1 MYSNYIKS
9 GILILLAGGLV
20 ASCTAVP
27 NPEDDS
33 FEGII
38 ISASLDDEETRT
50 SLAET
55 GEGAERRYE
64 VRWKTGDKISVNG
77 NLSNAVAS
85 ADNNKKSVDFT
96 VSGSISAPYKVL
108 YPGTSSTD
116 VITLPATQNYVANSF
131 DGAAAASYGT
141 AIKNGD
147 KYTAKLTHFCG
158 VLRFALKGSAT
169 LSKIEINSLGSEKL
183 YGSFTLRTDDDGFTG
198 KFDGGTSGT
207 LTYNCSVTLSNTD
220 TYFYV
225 AIPAQAY
232 ASGLEAL
239 VYQTDGAFMRLK
251 FQVGTTENPKTLGAN
266 DIVEFE
272 SKTFAAGRT
281 ENLLQIN
288 SLTAENG
295 GAPTAES
302 PGITVATYNVM
313 RLDDENRPAG
323 ATSANSYGALARPA
337 NAIIKSCAE
346 MQAALGKAI
355 YNTGADLIGF
365 QEIGDAMY
373 STSRPY
379 SLENIA
385 SAQGA
390 SYTWR
395 LNFPS
400 TEAGNYKYSNGF
412 AYKSSVLKL
421 EESGKAWLRINSESY
436 STSSDSNAGD
446 PNRLVVWGLFT
457 HKVSGKQFYFFVT
470 QLPTYGQDGGSG
482 TSNTNMAGGVIAF
495 ARTKTTSPNR
505 QILVGDMNSSPDH
518 DNSAGYAKLKTYW
531 TDAYEEAST
540 AHQIAGDLND
550 WFYKKYPGTQSG
562 TGENY
567 LYSILQ
573 YTAAKHSERRV
584 DHIMTKGKCTATS
597 YRTIRNTYEF
607 GTGDAAVTCAP
618 SDHLPVVAYITLD

>member
-9 GILILLAGGLV
+9 GILILLAGWLV

-50 SLAET
+50 SISKDGSVYKVLWS
-55 GEGAERRYE
+55 EGDR
-64 VRWKTGDKISVNG
+64 ISVNG
-77 NLSNAVAS
+77 KLSNAVS
-85 ADNNKKSVDFT
+85 SDDNGKKGVDFT
-96 VSGSISAPYKVL
+96 INEAVSAPYKVL
-108 YPGTSSTD
+108 YPGTTSTN
-116 VITLPATQNYVANSF
+116 VISLPATQNYVVDNI
-131 DGAAAASYGT
+131 DGASAASYGT
-141 AIKNGD
+141 ATKNGEN
-147 KYTAKLTHFCG
+147 YTVRLDHFCG
-158 VLRFALKGSAT
+158 VLRFALNGSAT

-183 YGSFTLRTDDDGFTG
+183 YGNFTLATDGNGFTG
-198 KFDGGTSGT
+198 SWDGGTAGT
-207 LTYNCSVTLSNTD
+207 LTYNCSVTLSNSD

-225 AIPAQAY
+225 AIPAQTY

-239 VYQTDGAFMRLK
+239 VYQEDGAFMRLK
-251 FQVGTTENPKTLGAN
+251 FWGDGETLGRD
-266 DIVEFE
+266 DIVEFA

-400 TEAGNYKYSNGF
+400 TDAGNYKYSNGF
-412 AYKSSVLKL
+412 AYKSSVLNL

-518 DNSAGYAKLKTYW
+518 DNSAGYTKLKTYW